1 MEIKCLI
8 NKFVYSFFLLTMAW
22 LAQADTEVDHLFMLQ
37 AQLGES
43 RGVCFDIPGYRATI
57 DLNIPIN
64 AHTCKP
70 NPDAR
75 EDMIF
80 RLDYPSVG
88 NIYNTEYEECLDTV
102 ESVDRGSVYMRT
114 CTDSATQKFDRAANG
129 ELKPMGSDL
138 CLAVSPSPWHPAV
151 LAGVVPEPGVT
162 FTAKAMSLAPCDDVA
177 DELKSWAFQIHTL

>member
-1 MEIKCLI
+1 MVFKCLI
-8 NKFVYSFFLLTMAW
+8 YKVFISFLLLGAAIF
-22 LAQADTEVDHLFMLQ
+22 AQADTDVDHLFMLQ
-37 AQLGES
+37 AELGES

-57 DLNIPIN
+57 DLNIPIV

-80 RLDYPSVG
+80 RLDYPSAG
-88 NIYNTEYEECLDTV
+88 NIYNTEYEVCLDTV
-102 ESVDRGSVYMRT
+102 ETVERGSVYMRP
-114 CTDSATQKFDRAANG
+114 CTDSASQKFERAANG
-129 ELKPMGSDL
+129 ELKPMSSDL
-138 CLAVSPSPWHPAV
+138 CVAVSPSPWHPAV

-177 DELKSWAFQIHTL
+177 GELKYWAF